1 MTRARGT
8 GRTMR
13 MLEAAFALA
22 VSEPTRHVVVIGAN
36 GHHARS
42 YREHFAE
49 KADGST
55 DPLLL
60 ARIHVCAIH
69 DRTRTCLG
77 LPGTPAIF
85 WDHFAVEVHAMD
97 LRTRIQGLEST
108 LADMREEL
116 AATLRAR
123 TS

>member
-1 MTRARGT
+1 MSGRGT

-13 MLEAAFALA
+13 MLDAAFNVA
-22 VSEPTRHVVVIGAN
+22 VSDASKHVVVIGAN

-42 YREHFAE
+42 YREHFAQ
-49 KADGST
+49 KADEHGDRSV
-55 DPLLL
+55 LS
-60 ARIHVCAIH
+60 RIHACAIH
-69 DRTRTCLG
+69 DRTRTCVG
-77 LPGTPAIF
+77 LPGMPAIF

-97 LRTRIQGLEST
+97 LRTRIQGLESS